1 MNTAVEVMA
10 WCTENQKTLYEA
22 AIHYESE
29 LNDYDVEA
37 LRQQMGHYLS
47 VMMKSI
53 DEGFDRSHER
63 KAKIIE
69 RKAED
74 VFQYSHHET
83 CASGDRLMRA
93 VSYGLSVMEVN
104 TTMGQIVAAP
114 TAGASGILPGVFRSL
129 KETFRLSDEV
139 LIDGLFVAGLIGA
152 IIATHASISGAKG
165 GCQAEVGSGSAM
177 AAGAGLYML
186 GASMQEVFDGAAITM
201 KNLMGLVCDPVAGL
215 VEVPCQKR
223 NGIGI
228 ANALMAIDMVRASMV
243 SYIPFDEV
251 VTAMKNVGDLMPTCH
266 RETGMGGIAD
276 TPTSRVYKEQIFGET
291 Y

>member
-1 MNTAVEVMA
+1 MNTAVEIIA
-10 WCTENQKTLYEA
+10 WCKEHKATLYEA
-22 AIHYESE
+22 AIYYEAE
-29 LNDYDVEA
+29 LNDYEPEA
-37 LRQQMGHYLS
+37 LREQMGHYLS

-53 DEGFDRSHER
+53 EDGFEQHNGR

-69 RKAED
+69 RKAND
-74 VFQYSHHET
+74 VYEFSQKET
-83 CASGDRLMRA
+83 CASGDTLLKA

-104 TTMGQIVAAP
+104 TTMGHIVAAP
-114 TAGASGILPGVFRSL
+114 TAGASGVLPGVFRSL
-129 KETFRLSDEV
+129 KESFHLSDET
-139 LIDGLFVAGLIGA
+139 LIDGLFVAGLIGT

-177 AAGAGLYML
+177 ACGAGLYML
-186 GASMQEVFDGAAITM
+186 GASLEEVFDGAAIAI

-228 ANALMAIDMVRASMV
+228 ANALMSIDMVRASMV

-251 VTAMKNVGDLMPTCH
+251 VAAMKNVGDLMPTCH
-266 RETGMGGIAD
+266 RETGKGGIAD
-276 TPTSRVYKEQIFGET
+276 TPTGKAYKEQIFG
-291 Y
+291 